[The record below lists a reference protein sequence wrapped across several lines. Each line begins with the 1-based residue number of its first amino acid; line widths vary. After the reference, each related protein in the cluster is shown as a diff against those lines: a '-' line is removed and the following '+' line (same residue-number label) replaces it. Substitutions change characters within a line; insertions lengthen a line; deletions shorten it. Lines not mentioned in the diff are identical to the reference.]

1 MDIDQALSA
10 VLESALNRYLSLD
23 PDALSRFSV
32 LEGKVI
38 AVELTGINKI
48 ICLFVSADGF
58 LVLSDFDG
66 EADAI
71 ISGSPAAL
79 AKMALA
85 NNAKE
90 ELFQGAVSITGDTYL
105 ANQFNQCLMQVDID
119 WEDILAQKIGN
130 IAAHKIGNIIRDTSQ
145 WFNQSAH
152 SVFMDSGEYIQEE
165 IRLSPS
171 NAELRRFIRQVDEL
185 REATDRLNARIELL
199 QKN

>member
-1 MDIDQALSA
+1 
-10 VLESALNRYLSLD
+10 
-23 PDALSRFSV
+23 
-32 LEGKVI
+32 
-38 AVELTGINKI
+38 
-48 ICLFVSADGF
+48 LFVSADGF

-85 NNAKE
+85 NNA
-90 ELFQGAVSITGDTYL
+90 DTYL